1 MVSRLPGRWHDRRG
15 KSRFGCL
22 FTLLA
27 LALGAY
33 YGIPAGSVYV
43 RYWRF
48 RQEIKTQ
55 ARLAPSID
63 DATIRRRLRRMAE
76 DLGLP
81 DEAQQVSIRRTLRP
95 REITIKSEYEETISL
110 PFFNYTFTLVPEV
123 KNPL

>member
-1 MVSRLPGRWHDRRG
+1 MVSRPSARWLGLHG

-22 FTLLA
+22 LTLLA
-27 LALGAY
+27 LALGAF

-48 RQEIKTQ
+48 QQEIKTQ

-63 DATIRRRLRRMAE
+63 DATIRRRLRSKAE

-81 DEAQQVSIRRTLRP
+81 DEAKQVSIRRTLRP
-95 REITIKSEYEETISL
+95 REITIRTEYEETISL
-110 PFFNYTFTLVPEV
+110 PFFSYTFTLVPEV
-123 KNPL
+123 RNPL